1 VKKVIVGAGIF
12 VLTLAALRRFGPAL
26 GKRAM
31 TKCEEMFDRMPEE
44 FLPKRMMRSIEEI
57 REQNSRIL
65 AHLEEE
71 PTALAVAP
79 GRRE

>member
-1 VKKVIVGAGIF
+1 MKKVIVGAAIF
-12 VLTLAALRRFGPAL
+12 ALALAALRRFGPGL

-65 AHLEEE
+65 GHLEEE
-71 PTALAVAP
+71 TAALAAAP
-79 GRRE
+79 ERR